1 MPVPP
6 VKMMLFLS
14 EVCHILHKER
24 KWEMSSLKKHSRSV
38 IVIVMIIAALA
49 AAVAVKKLVK
59 SPGGSGKITIGFLV
73 KQPEVSWFQDEWRFA
88 DQAAGKYGFK
98 LIKIGVPDGEKTL
111 AAIDT
116 LAASGAQGFVICTP
130 DPSLG
135 PAIVARAK
143 SHGLKVLAVD
153 DQFIGPGGTKMT
165 EVPYLGISPFKI
177 GEKLGREL
185 FQQMQA
191 RGWGREDTAA
201 MLATYDELDTTK
213 QRTDGAAAAL
223 TAAGFPAEKIFRA
236 PNKAT
241 DLPSSFDA
249 ANTVLTM
256 HADVKH
262 WLIAGYNDN
271 AVLGAVRATENQ
283 GFAPAAVIGIGI
295 NGTDC
300 ISELEKEQPTGFH
313 GSYLLN
319 PYRHGFETAEMVYQ
333 WVTAGVEPPAETLIE
348 DVVLLTRENFRQVLK
363 ERALLEKPP
372 P

>member
-1 MPVPP
+1 MV
-6 VKMMLFLS
+6 L
-14 EVCHILHKER
+14 
-24 KWEMSSLKKHSRSV
+24 LKKQPRSV
-38 IVIVMIIAALA
+38 ILMVVISALLIV
-49 AAVAVKKLVK
+49 AVAVKRLIKV
-59 SPGGSGKITIGFLV
+59 SGKSGRVTIGFLV

-98 LIKIGVPDGEKTL
+98 LIKVGIPDGEKTL

-130 DPSLG
+130 DPNLG
-135 PAIVARAK
+135 PAIVAKANR
-143 SHGLKVLAVD
+143 HGLKVLAVD
-153 DQFIGPGGTKMT
+153 DQFIGPDGKKMT
-165 EVPYLGISPFKI
+165 EAPYLGISPFKI

-185 FQQMQA
+185 YKQMQA
-191 RGWGREDTAA
+191 RGWDLAETAV

-223 TAAGFPAEKIFRA
+223 IAAGFPAEKIFRA

-256 HADVKH
+256 HSQIKR

-271 AVLGAVRATENQ
+271 AVLGAVRATENR
-283 GFAPAAVIGIGI
+283 GFPPAAVIGIGI

-300 ISELEKEQPTGFH
+300 ISELEKEPPTGFY

-319 PYRHGFETAEMVYQ
+319 PYRHGFETAEMMYK
-333 WVTAGVEPPAETLIE
+333 WVTTGTAPPRETLIE

-363 ERALLEKPP
+363 ERALQETPP